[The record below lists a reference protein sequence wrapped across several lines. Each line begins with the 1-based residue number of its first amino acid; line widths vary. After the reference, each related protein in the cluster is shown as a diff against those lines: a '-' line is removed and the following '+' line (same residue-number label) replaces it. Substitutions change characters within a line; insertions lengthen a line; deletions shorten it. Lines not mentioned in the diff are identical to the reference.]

1 MIRLKEIIS
10 QLVVEVFDAL
20 EAQLSKNK
28 ADNFLFLIKSYRNN
42 GVKDEEI
49 IKSLDLNA
57 NSFYVLKSRLYD
69 RIKNHLSEH
78 IDVSK
83 ADLLLKL
90 QEVNNICYT
99 KPREIAIAFLEK
111 LEEDLLKYDMH
122 SELLLVYSA
131 MKKVHLHSENY
142 FHYSQLYNKHVAFW
156 LSLEKSEAILGNFN
170 QILAQFTF
178 SKSDLLLNKLL
189 FLKKEAANHL
199 ALNPSRKIE
208 IITRIIDIQLAVF
221 CWSDDVKGMD
231 VEKNILETAK
241 LINEL
246 PNSSN
251 QKKWEIAVDYLMF
264 EYYRKSNPVKALPL
278 FHKVN
283 LQKNNLL
290 LYSSICITPQF
301 LLSKIEF
308 MAEQNQLDALLSEE
322 NSGYIFDLNDTYS
335 KIILGMYNAMI
346 CYYSGKTKEAI
357 TILNDLINEHSFK
370 DFFHIN
376 IEVRLTLAYFYIQ
389 IKDFDLAENFT
400 KSIYRKIKSEE
411 LTEYSNEL
419 DLIKFFNLEITPDS
433 TEKNNTKK
441 KDALTLFIARNNGKY
456 TILDHLLFDFKNKNL

>member
-1 MIRLKEIIS
+1 MIRLKEIIN
-10 QLVVEVFDAL
+10 QLDVEVYDAL
-20 EAQLSKNK
+20 ETQLNKNK

-49 IKSLDLNA
+49 IKHLALNA

-69 RIKNHLSEH
+69 RIKSHLSEH

-83 ADLLLKL
+83 ADLLQKL
-90 QEVNNICYT
+90 QEVNDICYT

-178 SKSDLLLNKLL
+178 SKSDLHLNKLL
-189 FLKKEAANHL
+189 FLRKEAANHL

-208 IITRIIDIQLAVF
+208 IITRIIDIQLAIF
-221 CWSDDVKGMD
+221 CWADEVKGMD
-231 VEKNILETAK
+231 VEKTILETAK
-241 LINEL
+241 LIDEL

-264 EYYRKSNPVKALPL
+264 EYYRKTNPVKALPL
-278 FHKVN
+278 FYKVN
-283 LQKNNLL
+283 VQKNNLL
-290 LYSSICITPQF
+290 LYSAICLTPQF
-301 LLSKIEF
+301 LLSKLEF
-308 MAEQNQLDALLSEE
+308 LAEQNQMDELLNE
-322 NSGYIFDLNDTYS
+322 GDTAYLVDPNDKYS
-335 KIILGMYNAMI
+335 KIVLGLNTAMM
-346 CYYSGKTKEAI
+346 CYYSGKTKDAI
-357 TILNDLINEHSFK
+357 TLLNDLINENSFK

-389 IKDFDLAENFT
+389 IKEYDLAENFT
-400 KSIYRKIKSEE
+400 KSIYRKIKTEE
-411 LTEYSNEL
+411 LNEYSNVL

-433 TEKNNTKK
+433 KDKTNAKK
-441 KDALTLFIARNNGKY
+441 KDALTLFIARNKGKY
-456 TILDHLLFDFKNKNL
+456 AILDHLLFDFKNKNL

>member
-10 QLVVEVFDAL
+10 QLDVEVYDAL
-20 EAQLSKNK
+20 ETQLSKNK

-178 SKSDLLLNKLL
+178 SKSDILLNKLL

-208 IITRIIDIQLAVF
+208 IITKIIDIQLAIF
-221 CWSDDVKGMD
+221 CQSDDVKGMD
-231 VEKNILETAK
+231 VEKAILETAK
-241 LINEL
+241 LIDHL

-264 EYYRKSNPVKALPL
+264 EYYKKSNPVKALPL

-290 LYSSICITPQF
+290 LYSSICLTPQF
-301 LLSKIEF
+301 LLSKVGF
-308 MAEQNQLDALLSEE
+308 MAEQNQLDELLNEE
-322 NSGYIFDLNDTYS
+322 NSGYIIDPNDTYS
-335 KIILGMYNAMI
+335 KIVLGMHNAMI
-346 CYYSGKTKEAI
+346 CYYSGKTKDAI
-357 TILNDLINEHSFK
+357 GILNDLINEHSFK

-389 IKDFDLAENFT
+389 LKDFDLAENFT
-400 KSIYRKIKSEE
+400 KSIYRKIKTEE
-411 LTEYSNEL
+411 LNEYANVL
-419 DLIKFFNLEITPDS
+419 DLIKFFNLEITPDTS
-433 TEKNNTKK
+433 EKNNTKK

-456 TILDHLLFDFKNKNL
+456 TILDHLLFDFKTKNL